1 MAAHGLPADLR
12 PRSVSHQ
19 AVVALAW
26 GFPAV
31 GVRCCGV
38 AVAELLLLLL
48 LLTMLQKLAR
58 KQLPV
63 LILLPLGADG

>member
-1 MAAHGLPADLR
+1 M
-12 PRSVSHQ
+12 
-19 AVVALAW
+19 ALAW

-31 GVRCCGV
+31 GVRCYGV

-48 LLTMLQKLAR
+48 LLTILQKLAR

-63 LILLPLGADG
+63 LIVLPLGADG